1 MVITM
6 DTSMYSIIGLIEEG
20 SWAIGSDGLLH
31 TFAAGLPWLAFAF
44 FLYLIVRAGMRL
56 DRYRALSVLNEAR
69 QEDIHKAVIAAE
81 RRTVGEIIPVVLE
94 RSDEH
99 PQANWLA
106 SLITVLLGSV
116 LLVPWLPWGS
126 PFALIASQLALGA
139 LGFLLTCV
147 LPGFKRCFVSDER
160 AAAVAGEQAIQEF
173 YGLGLHRTEA
183 QTGVLLFVSLFE
195 HRVIVLGDEGIDAK
209 VTPELWKTVEEAI
222 LRGVK
227 EGDLS
232 HGLVEGIGLCADVLE
247 EHFPWT
253 EGDRNELPDRVI
265 VRAE

>member
-1 MVITM
+1 M
-6 DTSMYSIIGLIEEG
+6 DISMHSIIGFIEEG
-20 SWAIGSDGLLH
+20 SWSVGSDGLLH
-31 TFAAGLPWLAFAF
+31 TFAAALPWLAFAY
-44 FLYLIVRAGMRL
+44 FLYLIGRAIVRR
-56 DRYRALSVLNEAR
+56 DRYRALFVLNEAR
-69 QEDIHKAVIAAE
+69 QEDIHQAVIAAE

-106 SLITVLLGSV
+106 ALVTVLLGSV
-116 LLVPWLPWGS
+116 LLVLWLPWGS
-126 PFALIASQLALGA
+126 PFALMACQLGLGG
-139 LGFLLTCV
+139 LGFLLTSA
-147 LPGFKRCFVSDER
+147 LPGFKRRFVTDAR
-160 AAAVAGEQAIQEF
+160 AAAVAAEQAIQEF
-173 YGLGLHRTEA
+173 YGLDLHRTEA

-232 HGLVEGIGLCADVLE
+232 RGLVEGIGLGAGVLE

-253 EGDRNELPDRVI
+253 DGDRNELPDRVI